1 MCDQAGAIMKKGWIS
16 DLELENIWRIIVA
29 EGALVNESIEDV
41 GENEIQRDMVRTSER
56 NEQIGDDLDETTDN
70 ATANVEP
77 LDEET

>member
-1 MCDQAGAIMKKGWIS
+1 MCDQAEAIMKKGWIS